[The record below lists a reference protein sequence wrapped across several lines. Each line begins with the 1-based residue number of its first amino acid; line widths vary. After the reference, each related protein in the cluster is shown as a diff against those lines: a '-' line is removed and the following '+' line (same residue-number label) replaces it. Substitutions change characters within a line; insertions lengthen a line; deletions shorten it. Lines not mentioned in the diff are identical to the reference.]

1 MSNINV
7 KYERQN
13 IAVAEKIYND
23 VLDFVKHSQS
33 LSTYSLVRKFKIGYT
48 TAEYLIDK
56 LNEEELLEYKY
67 GIYWVKSNN

>member
-1 MSNINV
+1 MLNINV

-13 IAVAEKIYND
+13 IAIAEKIYND

-56 LNEEELLEYKY
+56 LDEEGLLEYKY